1 VSIEVL
7 DRYRALGDLPP
18 LVSAAVEA
26 SLAAGVDQACIP
38 EVGRLL
44 MVLAA
49 HHPGA
54 RLGELGTACGVG
66 AAWLASGMNGGATLV
81 TTELDP
87 GRASVA
93 ARVLS
98 ERPEVRA
105 MQGDW
110 RLMADHGPFD
120 LLFVDGGLVKSETSE
135 VLALLAPGGMALFD
149 DLTPFEAW
157 SADMKARYPD
167 GDPLRLAWRSTPAA
181 VCTEIRTTPT
191 ESALLIVKTG

>member
-1 VSIEVL
+1 VSIDVL
-7 DRYRALGDLPP
+7 ERYRALGDLPP

-26 SLAAGVDQACIP
+26 SREAGVDQACIP

-44 MVLAA
+44 TVLAA
-49 HHPGA
+49 HHRGG

-66 AAWLASGMNGGATLV
+66 AAWLASGMAGGASLV
-81 TTELDP
+81 TIELDT
-87 GRASVA
+87 GRAAVA

-98 ERPEVRA
+98 DQPEVQSI
-105 MQGDW
+105 QGDW
-110 RLMADHGPFD
+110 KLIADHGPFGF
-120 LLFVDGGLVKSETSE
+120 LFVDGGLVKSETGD
-135 VLALLAPGGMALFD
+135 VLALLTPGGMAVFD

-167 GDPLRLAWRSTPAA
+167 GDPLRLAWRATPAA